1 MPKQRNRTVA
11 ERSCVE
17 TLDDVI
23 ACHVYKTE
31 DADAGEFTY
40 FCLAPDTPGSTYYIE
55 FRYGSDLEALA
66 QYDEGPLAYWL
77 AAGIPTEW

>member
-1 MPKQRNRTVA
+1 M
-11 ERSCVE
+11 E

-31 DADAGEFTY
+31 DADEFTY
-40 FCLAPDTPGSTYYIE
+40 FCLAPDTPGSTCHIK

-66 QYDEGPLAYWL
+66 QYDKGPLAYWL